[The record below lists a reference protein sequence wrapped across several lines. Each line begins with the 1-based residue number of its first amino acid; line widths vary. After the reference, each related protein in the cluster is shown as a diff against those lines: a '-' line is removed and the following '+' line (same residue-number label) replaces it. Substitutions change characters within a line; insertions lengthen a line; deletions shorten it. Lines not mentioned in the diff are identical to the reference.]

1 MVMPFVGCGSET
13 FEPRPP
19 WKWAKKI
26 QPTSTPLTKTSI
38 FELFLSQLAVLA
50 TQRNVTGPSPLVTF
64 PVLLAIAVGI
74 GSQYLPARIPRELME
89 RFSRLPVV
97 AQAGV
102 LALGLMVTSVMGPEG
117 VAPFIYFRF

>member
-64 PVLLAIAVGI
+64 RMI
-74 GSQYLPARIPRELME
+74 GVPSGAYTL
-89 RFSRLPVV
+89 V
-97 AQAGV
+97 AQSPKLFAGFTP
-102 LALGLMVTSVMGPEG
+102 G
-117 VAPFIYFRF
+117 